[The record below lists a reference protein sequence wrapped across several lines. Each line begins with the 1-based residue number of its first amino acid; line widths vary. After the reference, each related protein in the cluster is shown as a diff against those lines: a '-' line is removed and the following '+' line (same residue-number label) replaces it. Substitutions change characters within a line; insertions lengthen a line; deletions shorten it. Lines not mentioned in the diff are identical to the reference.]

1 MKLFSTSRHI
11 LGVMLALLIV
21 GCVDESYRVDQV
33 STEVTLLQGTTVLP
47 LGKLE
52 KLTVADML
60 GDEDLDGMLVRDQE
74 GNFSINYSGDS
85 SSFELENV
93 MTEFTIPELSQG
105 FDVDCQVVELTN
117 AEVIYDDVAYVN
129 LALDGFSSGA
139 LEFTEGYVPLG
150 DHSINFTG
158 GFEASLATAM
168 IDIAL
173 PDQIDDVNHIYFNDI
188 DEGHP
193 GAPVHFQMDLNGLK
207 EINGG
212 GDLNVKFTLKGG
224 VFKIYDAY
232 GKYVEGDVFEQT
244 LEIEEGVDHVDFVI
258 YVESLTPSNVI
269 DDKHHLSI
277 PLGIDYDLSF
287 DIQVKS
293 GYYNLNDKPK
303 VQILAD
309 FEYKDAEVVVNSDM
323 NIIEHTMAES
333 DTKPIE
339 IKNLPEELKMVKRIA
354 MNQSEKST
362 ISFFVDGLGKFNENI
377 DVVITLPDYLYLG
390 QSSDGSYAFNAAEHT
405 LSTSLGTLLDGLDV
419 KLEALDFGA
428 SGLEPDENGTIKLF
442 FAPSIAVRMSDS
454 SPVLISDLIPDQKL
468 LHVKVGIEESTLS
481 IESVSGK
488 VDYSY
493 AFDKSFELKGIGD
506 IDLEIEGLG
515 LKPVLQLNLTHPLTV
530 PITLNGEITPMK
542 DGEAVAQNAIRFD
555 NVVLPAAT
563 YAGGD
568 ITPCQMQ
575 LIIADESLESQYP
588 ESEYKFVACDVT
600 KLLSGTLPDE
610 FNVSLSVGVDPSE
623 VQTLYFDDS
632 LAITYDYAIDLPVAI
647 DNRFG
652 ISYKDEIS
660 DLKSQFK
667 MLSEYD
673 IKVGDITLIATI
685 ENTTPLEFGANV
697 TLKDV
702 NGNRTDAQ
710 VVFVD
715 EFIVNGSRDG
725 SSVATSEVRLL
736 LDLGEDGLV
745 SNIAEID
752 AVELSLMA
760 SSATGETPVAVNE
773 NQWVS
778 AKLQLELAGG
788 ITIDVEKFMI
798 DEIK

>member
-1 MKLFSTSRHI
+1 
-11 LGVMLALLIV
+11 ML
-21 GCVDESYRVDQV
+21 RV
-33 STEVTLLQGTTVLP
+33 L
-47 LGKLE
+47 
-52 KLTVADML
+52 
-60 GDEDLDGMLVRDQE
+60 
-74 GNFSINYSGDS
+74 
-85 SSFELENV
+85 
-93 MTEFTIPELSQG
+93 
-105 FDVDCQVVELTN
+105 
-117 AEVIYDDVAYVN
+117 
-129 LALDGFSSGA
+129 
-139 LEFTEGYVPLG
+139 
-150 DHSINFTG
+150 
-158 GFEASLATAM
+158 
-168 IDIAL
+168 
-173 PDQIDDVNHIYFNDI
+173 
-188 DEGHP
+188 
-193 GAPVHFQMDLNGLK
+193 
-207 EINGG
+207 
-212 GDLNVKFTLKGG
+212 
-224 VFKIYDAY
+224 
-232 GKYVEGDVFEQT
+232 
-244 LEIEEGVDHVDFVI
+244 
-258 YVESLTPSNVI
+258 SLT
-269 DDKHHLSI
+269 
-277 PLGIDYDLSF
+277 
-287 DIQVKS
+287 
-293 GYYNLNDKPK
+293 
-303 VQILAD
+303 
-309 FEYKDAEVVVNSDM
+309 
-323 NIIEHTMAES
+323 
-333 DTKPIE
+333 
-339 IKNLPEELKMVKRIA
+339 
-354 MNQSEKST
+354 
-362 ISFFVDGLGKFNENI
+362 
-377 DVVITLPDYLYLG
+377 
-390 QSSDGSYAFNAAEHT
+390 
-405 LSTSLGTLLDGLDV
+405 
-419 KLEALDFGA
+419 
-428 SGLEPDENGTIKLF
+428 
-442 FAPSIAVRMSDS
+442 IAVRMSDN

-563 YAGGD
+563 FAGGD

-575 LIIADESLESQYP
+575 LVIADESLESQYP

-610 FNVSLSVGVDPSE
+610 FNVSLSVGVDSSE

-660 DLKSQFK
+660 DLKSQFE

-745 SNIAEID
+745 SNIADID

-760 SSATGETPVAVNE
+760 SSATGETPVTVNE